1 MSVADGVTSFLLT
14 SRIMA
19 LSSAKVPALS
29 KLGVREKG
37 PLLRGWFELR
47 LRLLE

>member
-1 MSVADGVTSFLLT
+1 MLAAGGVRNFLPT

-29 KLGVREKG
+29 RLGVREKG
-37 PLLRGWFELR
+37 PMFRGWFELM
-47 LRLLE
+47 LRLFE